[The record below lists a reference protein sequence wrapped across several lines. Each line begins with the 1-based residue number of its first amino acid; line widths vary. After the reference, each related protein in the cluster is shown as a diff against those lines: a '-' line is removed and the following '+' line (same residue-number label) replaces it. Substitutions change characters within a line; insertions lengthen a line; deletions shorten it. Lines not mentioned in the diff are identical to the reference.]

1 MKQTPLIGRVA
12 PMGRIGL
19 AGLVALLAR
28 MGLAGLVGSFGPM
41 SAVCLRAEGLVA
53 PMTAQQSKQAATML
67 KQFEASPKG
76 PYLQIRWWCKD
87 GSVFPPAGVPCRT
100 HGGGVQ
106 HAELT
111 PQAKQLGTWGM
122 DVGTILTALPFET
135 AFDAARDHW
144 RLKEIVLELYIT
156 EAKRGWIYT
165 KAVNYRGARQ
175 IEDEEK
181 AGRALLTRLLSDPE
195 WVRKNYFLALQLVG
209 TLPHGLAD
217 SRVKRVRNLATALAD
232 LDPRFQHIRA
242 KIHSVPSSDDVKRV
256 DEYSKLERV
265 PEASKALLEEL
276 LQKLRAQYEGRDS
289 TQAIPKL
296 PEEFKEAAQ
305 RLAMARANGD
315 WLKEAAA
322 TVLAVRRSVEQSKNG
337 AANLTLLDWNAAIL
351 EHAFTMKKPE
361 SRTRR
366 ELLERQRQWFAM
378 AAGAGLLS
386 MRQYDALHAE
396 LGETVSRPEWEPET
410 WRRMVQYIA
419 RAAEWTR
426 ATVARD
432 FGPVGQHWAAVEPTA
447 VTIVDH
453 LLRSSV
459 ALPMTASLDTLV
471 RDGNT
476 AAGIVHAV
484 FGKSVAAGV
493 AGLNPGVAVGKLRI
507 IRDPLDAGGNLDPKG
522 VYVLPETVSDLK
534 PVAGILTLDSG
545 NALSHTQILA
555 ANLGIPNATVP
566 SSLLE
571 DLEKYNEQ
579 EVFYAVTP
587 RHVVVL
593 RAVSSLNAEEKKLWL
608 EQPASAQRAR
618 IQLDTTR
625 LNLENR
631 KLIPLASLRATDS
644 GALVGPKAANLG
656 ELASYFPKEVAPGM
670 VIPFGIYYAHIDR
683 VLDGSGKTLRAQIEE
698 TFEVVEKMRDRGSEA
713 AEINKFMQP
722 KLAAWRNTI
731 QSMPMLPEFERDLK
745 AELGRVTGADG
756 SYGAFVR
763 SDTNAEDLPEFTG
776 AGLNKT
782 IPNVVGVQKIL
793 AAVREVWASP
803 YSDRAFEWRNR
814 ALKGSEHVY
823 PSVIVMRSVPSDKS
837 GVIATVNLETGARD
851 EVTVNVSEGTSAVVD
866 GGVAESVLL
875 MPHDKVKL
883 LQQARVTY
891 RRVVSPNGGFMNLP
905 PLKEDYLLTASEI
918 AQLRAMVADVQ
929 RKYPPVKGAVAGELP
944 WDIEFGFEKGVLR
957 LFQIRPL
964 VRYQE
969 VAVLQQLTRL
979 EGRRATAAVKVDAA
993 VTQ

>member
-1 MKQTPLIGRVA
+1 MKNTLLTG
-12 PMGRIGL
+12 
-19 AGLVALLAR
+19 LLA
-28 MGLAGLVGSFGPM
+28 A
-41 SAVCLRAEGLVA
+41 ACLCAEGLV
-53 PMTAQQSKQAATML
+53 PSMTPQQIRQAAKL
-67 KQFEASPKG
+67 LQQFEASPKG

-87 GSVFPPAGVPCRT
+87 GSVLPPAGVPCRER
-100 HGGGVQ
+100 GGGVQ

-111 PQAKQLGTWGM
+111 PQAKQLGDWGM
-122 DVGTILTALPFET
+122 DVGTILTALPFEQ

-144 RLKEIVLELYIT
+144 RLKEIVLELYLT

-165 KAVNYRGARQ
+165 KAVSYRGARQ

-181 AGRALLTRLLSDPE
+181 AGRAILTRLLSDPD
-195 WVRKNYFLALQLVG
+195 WTRRNYFLALQIVG

-232 LDPRFQHIRA
+232 LDPRFQFIRA
-242 KIHSVPSSDDVKRV
+242 KIHSVPGSDDIARV
-256 DEYSKLERV
+256 DEYSKLDRV
-265 PEASKALLEEL
+265 PEASKPLVQEL
-276 LQKLRAQYEGRDS
+276 LQRLRAQYEGRDS

-296 PEEFKEAAQ
+296 PEVFKEVAQ
-305 RLAMARANGD
+305 RLAAARENGD
-315 WLKEAAA
+315 WLKEAAEA
-322 TVLAVRRSVEQSKNG
+322 TLAIRRTVEQSKNG
-337 AANLTLLDWNAAIL
+337 AANLTLLDWNSAIL
-351 EHAFTMKKPE
+351 EHAFSMKKPA

-366 ELLERQRQWFAM
+366 ELLGRQRQWFAM

-396 LGETVSRPEWEPET
+396 LGEAVSRPEWEPET
-410 WRRMVQYIA
+410 WRRMVQYIS
-419 RAAEWTR
+419 RAAEWSR

-432 FGPVGQHWAAVEPTA
+432 FGPVGRHWGAVEPVA

-471 RDGNT
+471 RDGNL
-476 AAGIVHAV
+476 AAGIVHSV
-484 FGKSVAAGV
+484 FGASVAAGV
-493 AGLNPGVAVGKLRI
+493 MGLNPGVAVGKLHI
-507 IRDPLDAGGNLDPKG
+507 IQDPLDAAGDLDPKG

-566 SSLLE
+566 SSLL
-571 DLEKYNEQ
+571 DQLDKRHEK

-587 RHVVVL
+587 RNVVML
-593 RAVSSLNAEEKKLWL
+593 REAASLSADERKLWL
-608 EQPASAQRAR
+608 DQPATAQRAR
-618 IQLDTTR
+618 IQLDTSR
-625 LNLENR
+625 LNLDNR
-631 KLIPLASLRATDS
+631 KLLLLSSLRATDS

-670 VIPFGIYYAHIDR
+670 VIPFGVFYAHIDR
-683 VLDGSGKTLRAQIEE
+683 VLDGSGKTLRSQIEE
-698 TFEVVEKMRDRGSEA
+698 RFAAAERMRDQGASA
-713 AEINKFMQP
+713 VEINKFMQP
-722 KLAAWRNTI
+722 HLAAWRKTI
-731 QSMPMLPEFERDLK
+731 QSMPMLPEFER
-745 AELGRVTGADG
+745 ELRTELERVLGPDG

-782 IPNVVGVQKIL
+782 IPNVVGVQKLL

-814 ALKGSEHVY
+814 ALKGSERVY

-851 EVTVNVSEGTSAVVD
+851 EVTVNVSEGVSAVVD
-866 GGVAESVLL
+866 GGVAESLL
-875 MPHDKVKL
+875 LLPADKVKL

-891 RRVVSPNGGFMNLP
+891 RRVVLPAGGFANMP
-905 PLKEDYLLTASEI
+905 PIKDDYLLTAAEI
-918 AQLRAMVADVQ
+918 AQLRAMLAEVQ
-929 RKYPPVKGAVAGELP
+929 RRYPPVKGAVAGELP

-969 VAVLQQLTRL
+969 VEVLQQLTRL

-993 VTQ
+993 VAQ

>member
-1 MKQTPLIGRVA
+1 MKQTLS
-12 PMGRIGL
+12 IGL
-19 AGLVALLAR
+19 LA
-28 MGLAGLVGSFGPM
+28 AM
-41 SAVCLRAEGLVA
+41 SLSAEGLVD
-53 PMTAQQSKQAATML
+53 PMTPQQIKQAARFL
-67 KQFEASPKG
+67 QQFEASPKG
-76 PYLQIRWWCKD
+76 PYFQIRWFCKD
-87 GSVFPPAGVPCRT
+87 GSVHPPAGVPCRT
-100 HGGGVQ
+100 RGGGVQ

-111 PQAKQLGTWGM
+111 AQAKQMGAWGM
-122 DVGTILTALPFET
+122 DVGIILTALSYDD
-135 AFDAARDHW
+135 AFDAGRDHW
-144 RLKEIVLELYIT
+144 RLKELILEIYLA
-156 EAKRGWIYT
+156 EVKRGWIYA

-181 AGRALLTRLLSDPE
+181 AGRALLTRLLSDPQ
-195 WVRKNYFLALQLVG
+195 WINKNYFLAQQLVA
-209 TLPHGLAD
+209 TLPHGIAD

-232 LDPRFQHIRA
+232 LDPKFQPIRA
-242 KIHSVPSSDDVKRV
+242 KIHSVPGPDDVKRV
-256 DEYSKLERV
+256 EAYQKDGTP

-276 LQKLRAQYEGRDS
+276 LTKLREQYEGRDS

-296 PEEFKEAAQ
+296 PEEFRERARLLAA
-305 RLAMARANGD
+305 ARGSSDA
-315 WLKEAAA
+315 WLREAAA
-322 TVLAVRRSVEQSKNG
+322 ITLDVRKFVTQSKAG
-337 AANLTLLDWNAAIL
+337 AKNLTLLDWNTAIL
-351 EHAFTMKKPE
+351 EHAFSMKKPMAK
-361 SRTRR
+361 TRR
-366 ELLERQRQWFAM
+366 ELLGLQRQWFAM
-378 AAGAGLLS
+378 ATGAGLLS

-396 LGETVSRPEWEPET
+396 LGEAVSKPEWDPES
-410 WRRMVQYIA
+410 WRRMVQYVS
-419 RAAEWTR
+419 RAAEWSR

-432 FGPVGQHWAAVEPTA
+432 FGPVGRHWGEVEPVA

-453 LLRSSV
+453 LLRSSL

-471 RDGNT
+471 RDGNA
-476 AAGIVHAV
+476 AAGIVHSM
-484 FGKSVAAGV
+484 FGKGVAAGV

-566 SSLLE
+566 SSLLDE
-571 DLEKYNEQ
+571 LEKHNEK

-587 RHVVVL
+587 RNVVVL
-593 RAVSSLNAEEKKLWL
+593 RETASLSAEERKLWL
-608 EQPASAQRAR
+608 DQPVTAERAR
-618 IQLDTTR
+618 IQLDTSR
-625 LNLENR
+625 LDLKNR
-631 KLIPLASLRATDS
+631 KLIPLTELRANDS

-683 VLDGSGKTLRAQIEE
+683 VLDSSGKSLREQIEE
-698 TFEVVEKMRDRGSEA
+698 TFAVVEKMRGEGAQTEA
-713 AEINKFMQP
+713 INRFMQP
-722 KLAAWRNTI
+722 KLAAWRKTI
-731 QSMPMLPEFERDLK
+731 QTMPLLPEFERDLK
-745 AELGRVTGADG
+745 TELERVLGPDG

-776 AGLNKT
+776 AGLNRT

-793 AAVREVWASP
+793 TAVREVWASP

-814 ALKGSEHVY
+814 ALKGSERVY

-851 EVTVNVSEGTSAVVD
+851 ETTVNVSEGTSAVVD

-875 MPHDKVKL
+875 MPGGRMKL

-891 RRVVSPNGGFMNLP
+891 RRVVSPAGGFTTLP
-905 PLKEDYLLTASEI
+905 PLKEDYLLTAGEI
-918 AQLRAMVADVQ
+918 AQLRTMVADVQ
-929 RKYPPVKGAVAGELP
+929 KKYPPVKGAVAGELP
-944 WDIEFGFEKGVLR
+944 WDIEFGFEKGALR
-957 LFQIRPL
+957 LFQIRPF
-964 VRYQE
+964 VQFQE

-979 EGRRATAAVKVDAA
+979 EGRRATTPVKVDAA
-993 VTQ
+993 VMQ